1 MRLKFT
7 DDYAKRR
14 KDEYPNLGDQL
25 DAIWKGGDA
34 AETMRQKVLAVKE
47 KFPKP

>member
-14 KDEYPNLGDQL
+14 KDKYPEIGDQL

-34 AETMRQKVLAVKE
+34 AEIMRQKVLAVKE
-47 KFPKP
+47 QFPKP